1 MKWFFFFSV
10 AGVDGDVAISAI
22 TKVSNSFN
30 DLFNEEEV
38 EEEEE
43 EGGGVVGNEDIFLSS
58 FEDEE
63 DEDEAAIADF
73 IPLLWPLPAFP
84 SIA

>member
-22 TKVSNSFN
+22 TKLSNSFN

-38 EEEEE
+38 EEEE
-43 EGGGVVGNEDIFLSS
+43 GGGVVGNEDIFLSL
-58 FEDEE
+58 FGDDE

-73 IPLLWPLPAFP
+73 IPLLWPLAAFP